1 MDLFQKIGHTRVSR
15 GGCSQRGVT
24 GHSGSGQ
31 FFQSMFGKRG
41 HGSGNAMAAFTLIWI
56 IILLGA
62 NMRWLSMNNWNAPAG
77 NSAETADGQGVSVEQ
92 QGKRDG
98 STDQHHKTGDFQD
111 GEMED
116 SSLRLASTLVL
127 YVYNAE
133 DEEQERSFAYF
144 LRYGITEG
152 GPTYRIII
160 TNGPN
165 IKPFPKLPSLPQNA
179 QYLKTSLCTTSW
191 GAIDAVTKVLS
202 IQQYRFF
209 VIVDSHVRGPFLPSY
224 VQNMKYHWTEAFTS
238 RLNDKVKMVG
248 SIISCEGAPKDGNAA
263 GTWRGVP
270 FIISHAWATD
280 YDALTKLI
288 SQKGVFRCHKNKW
301 DTKYYSDAGAS
312 LTIFQSGWTIDS
324 LMSRYQGVDWR
335 SSSSWQ
341 CNQRVPPDFEFHY
354 DGISINPYE
363 IIFVPV
369 KSSTSANRWSFIQQ
383 IDRYENWLD
392 ADLRQDDSKVADIQN
407 NAWISNHWRYKA
419 EKLVSMNVRGPSC
432 FDFEYYLEVRNLDA
446 FEDRATENL
455 SISIIYMLQKN
466 PDLARYEGDEM
477 ALWEHFLLL
486 GQFQARMH
494 RFDCPLQVGNSYR
507 IAYVLSRGPRCFDH
521 EYYAQQHSDL
531 ERAGFNS
538 QETLFEHFAEFGQ
551 FERRKV
557 RFTCADTFMDIPEG
571 FDYQKGTRG
580 SEIINGAHS
589 ASSNDMERRK
599 AAIQRAT
606 MLRERGDAN
615 DEVQQALK
623 GALVEEAA
631 KDAFRGGQRA
641 KR

>member
-1 MDLFQKIGHTRVSR
+1 MDFFHQIGYSR
-15 GGCSQRGVT
+15 LAHGRCSQRGVT

-41 HGSGNAMAAFTLIWI
+41 HGSGNAMVAFTLLWI

-62 NMRWLSMNNWNAPAG
+62 NLRWLSMSNPNASEGKSQGRG
-77 NSAETADGQGVSVEQ
+77 NGQGLSVER
-92 QGKRDG
+92 QGKGD
-98 STDQHHKTGDFQD
+98 SSIEQHQKI
-111 GEMED
+111 GEYKDENIED
-116 SSLRLASTLVL
+116 SSVRLLSTLVL

-144 LRYGITEG
+144 LRYGVTEG

-191 GAIDAVTKVLS
+191 GAIDAVTKVLG
-202 IQQYRFF
+202 IQQYRYF
-209 VIVDSHVRGPFLPSY
+209 VIVDSHVRGPFVPSY

-238 RLNDKVKMVG
+238 RLNNKVKMVG

-263 GTWRGVP
+263 GTWRGIP
-270 FIISHAWATD
+270 FIISHAWAID

-288 SQKGVFRCHKNKW
+288 SEKGVFRCHKNKW

-312 LTIFQSGWTIDS
+312 LAIFQAGWTIDS

-341 CNQRVPPDFEFHY
+341 CNQRVPPDFESHY

-392 ADLRQDDSKVADIQN
+392 AHLRQDDTKMAEIQN

-432 FDFEYYLEVRNLDA
+432 FDFEYYLE
-446 FEDRATENL
+446 E
-455 SISIIYMLQKN
+455 N
-466 PDLARYEGDEM
+466 PDLARYEWDEM

-494 RFDCPLQVGNSYR
+494 RFECPLQVGNSYR
-507 IAYVLSRGPRCFDH
+507 IAYVLSRGARCFDH

-531 ERAGFNS
+531 ERAGFNT

-551 FERRKV
+551 FEKRKV
-557 RFTCADTFMDIPEG
+557 RFTCADTFTDIPEG
-571 FDYQKGTRG
+571 FDYQKGSTRSG
-580 SEIINGAHS
+580 VIKGAHS

-631 KDAFRGGQRA
+631 KDAFRDGHLT